1 MIATVVNAVFA
12 LLFLLFAFFNLNDS
26 DGWGWLWVIIYL
38 ATAIVCGLA
47 AAKKFYPKINLVL
60 IVAFL
65 FYAGYLFISKDGV
78 MDWMMEYN
86 TPSITE
92 SMQAT
97 KPYIEKT
104 REFFGLLIAIAALA
118 VNYFFRK

>member
-1 MIATVVNAVFA
+1 MIATVVNAIFA
-12 LLFLLFAFFNLNDS
+12 LLFLLFAFVNLNDS
-26 DGWGWLWVIIYL
+26 DGWGWLWILIYL
-38 ATAIVCGLA
+38 STAIVCGLA
-47 AAKKFYPKINLVL
+47 AAKKFYPKVNLVL

-65 FYAGYLFISKDGV
+65 FYAGYLFISRDGV
-78 MDWMMEYN
+78 WDGLVEYN

-97 KPYIEKT
+97 KLYIEKT
-104 REFFGLLIAIAALA
+104 REFFGLLIAIAALT

>member
-1 MIATVVNAVFA
+1 MIATVVNAIFSI
-12 LLFLLFAFFNLNDS
+12 LFLLFAYFNLNDG
-26 DGWGWLWVIIYL
+26 DGWLWVIIYV
-38 ATAIVCGLA
+38 ATGVVCALA
-47 AAKKFYPKINLVL
+47 AAKKFYPKVNLVL
-60 IVAFL
+60 MVAFL

-78 MDWMMEYN
+78 MDWMLEYN
-86 TPSITE
+86 TPSIAE

>member
-1 MIATVVNAVFA
+1 MIATIVNIIFS
-12 LLFLLFAFFNLNDS
+12 LLFLSFAYFNLNDS
-26 DGWGWLWVIIYL
+26 DGWLWVVIYL
-38 ATAIVCGLA
+38 ITASICALA
-47 AAKKFYPKINLVL
+47 AAKKWYPKITLGY
-60 IVAFL
+60 IVILL
-65 FYAGYLFISKDGV
+65 FYAGYFFISKDGV
-78 MDWMMEYN
+78 MDWIREYN

-118 VNYFFRK
+118 VNYFFRR

>member
-1 MIATVVNAVFA
+1 MIATIVNAIFA
-12 LLFLLFAFFNLNDS
+12 LLFLLFAFVNLNDS
-26 DGWGWLWVIIYL
+26 DGWLWVMIYL

-47 AAKKFYPKINLVL
+47 AAKKFYPKINLLL
-60 IVAFL
+60 ILVFL
-65 FYAGYLFISKDGV
+65 VYAGYLFISKDGV
-78 MDWMMEYN
+78 MDWVMEYN

-104 REFFGLLIAIAALA
+104 REFFGLLIAMAALT
-118 VNYFFRK
+118 VSYFYRK

>member
-1 MIATVVNAVFA
+1 MAARIGNFVFT
-12 LLFLLFAFFNLNDS
+12 LLFLLFAYFNLNDA
-26 DGWGWLWVIIYL
+26 DGWLWVLGYL
-38 ATAIVCGLA
+38 ATAAVCSLA
-47 AAKKFYPKINLVL
+47 LFKKFYPRLTLGL

-65 FYAGYLFISKDGV
+65 FYAGYLFLSRDGV
-78 MDWMMEYN
+78 WDWLVQYK

-104 REFFGLLIAIAALA
+104 REFFGLLIALVALS
-118 VNYFFRK
+118 VNYLYRK